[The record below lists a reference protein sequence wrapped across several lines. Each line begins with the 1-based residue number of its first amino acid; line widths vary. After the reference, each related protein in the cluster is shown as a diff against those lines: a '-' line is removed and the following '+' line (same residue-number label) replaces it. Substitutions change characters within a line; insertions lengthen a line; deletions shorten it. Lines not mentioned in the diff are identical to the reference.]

1 MNRTDLAYRRT
12 GVEAASGLGLL
23 ITLFDTL
30 AGDLRRAA
38 DAQRTNDIEMRSQ
51 EVRHALLV
59 VGYLED
65 WVKRGEDGDLARELI
80 AFYASLRRNLIEAA
94 ARMSAEIFERQM
106 ADVLEL
112 RKYWQQIESRM
123 ESSGPEILLPELR
136 IPAGYPVPQIECRQS
151 SWSA

>member
-1 MNRTDLAYRRT
+1 MQATC
-12 GVEAASGLGLL
+12 AAPPTRSAQ
-23 ITLFDTL
+23 TTSRC
-30 AGDLRRAA
+30 DLRKFVTRCSS
-38 DAQRTNDIEMRSQ
+38 I
-51 EVRHALLV
+51 
-59 VGYLED
+59 GYLED

-106 ADVLEL
+106 ADVLEM